1 MTDKIKKMQTKLV
14 EQVQTL
20 LAPGEPRDELITLV
34 DELQPYDL
42 YLLLQELDT
51 DEQFTLLKSIPP
63 EIAAETMEHFE
74 PLNQYQLLS
83 RLNHDAAVQILNHL
97 SSDNMVQLFAALH
110 PRQAERLFSHLK
122 DELQEKIRGLMSYP
136 ENTAGSLANVE
147 YVAARHWWTAEQTLD
162 HLRRVGDQAELYKYI
177 YILDSLGKLVGVL
190 SLRDLILADP
200 ATPIAEIMVGKPVTA
215 PAEMDQEEA
224 ARILGNYNLV
234 ALPVVTDSGRMVGII
249 TVDDILDIIEEEAT
263 EDIHLLGGSQP
274 LDNPYLQ
281 SGIFSVFRK
290 RIVWLALLFVAGA
303 TTSNILQHYEGLLDQ
318 IIVLTFFIP
327 LLIDTGGNAGA
338 QTSTMI
344 IRAMVLGDVG
354 LKDYLK
360 VILKEIRLGLALGL
374 AMATFGFFWAMFLRH
389 PVALGL
395 TISATLAAIV
405 TVSSTI
411 AATLPIIGKRLGIDP
426 AVFSAPMI
434 TTVVDALG
442 LLIYFQ
448 FARIMMGI

>member
-20 LAPGEPRDELITLV
+20 LAPGEPRYDLIALV

-51 DEQFTLLKSIPP
+51 DKQFTLLKSIPP

-234 ALPVVTDSGRMVGII
+234 ALPVVTDSGQMVGII

-374 AMATFGFFWAMFLRH
+374 AMATFGFFWAMILRH

-395 TISATLAAIV
+395 TISATLATIV

-448 FARIMMGI
+448 FARIMLGV